1 MSTSESIHHVEIS
14 ITLGDEQEVTIR
26 ANGNDDSIT
35 YLRSGSTNSLSAGD
49 IKKVTVQLL
58 EKLKVAYENKSPTI
72 ELAVDGTSIVASPE

>member
-1 MSTSESIHHVEIS
+1 MSISESIHHVEIS
-14 ITLGDEQEVTIR
+14 ITLGNRQEVTIR